1 MQELNEILVV
11 DDELDMRVAVRE
23 ALKRKGYSVDVAA
36 DGSEGLSML
45 AEKSY
50 VMVISDVKMPGM
62 DGIELLREIK
72 QREPHIPVLIMSA
85 YGTIERAVEAVKEGA
100 VDFILKPFDLEA
112 LESLVER
119 SLKDCSELLTFETDG
134 KSMLTVDPFMRKL
147 ISMAETASSSD
158 ATVLLSG
165 ESGTGKELLARFIHT
180 RSPRKDKPFVPV
192 NCASIPDGLL
202 ESELFGHEKGAFT
215 GASMQRQGKF
225 EQANTGTILLDEIS
239 EMDLKLQAKL
249 LRVIQE
255 KEVERLGSKD
265 TIKLDIRIIAT
276 TNRDIKEEVALGRFR
291 EDLFYRLN
299 IFPLTLPP
307 LRERGADIENLAMYF
322 MRKFNAK
329 YSKHLESIS
338 EAALKELRGALWRGN
353 IRELENAV
361 ERAVLLSHGS
371 VLELEY
377 LDISTGLVVESG
389 EIEDEQELQVVPAG
403 ISAADTEV
411 NNMTLR
417 EMERVLIYKTL
428 DGVEWNRTQAA
439 GILGISVR
447 TLRNKLKE
455 YGQIL
460 PG

>member
-1 MQELNEILVV
+1 
-11 DDELDMRVAVRE
+11 
-23 ALKRKGYSVDVAA
+23 
-36 DGSEGLSML
+36 
-45 AEKSY
+45 
-50 VMVISDVKMPGM
+50 
-62 DGIELLREIK
+62 
-72 QREPHIPVLIMSA
+72 
-85 YGTIERAVEAVKEGA
+85 
-100 VDFILKPFDLEA
+100 
-112 LESLVER
+112 
-119 SLKDCSELLTFETDG
+119 
-134 KSMLTVDPFMRKL
+134 
-147 ISMAETASSSD
+147 
-158 ATVLLSG
+158 
-165 ESGTGKELLARFIHT
+165 
-180 RSPRKDKPFVPV
+180 
-192 NCASIPDGLL
+192 
-202 ESELFGHEKGAFT
+202 
-215 GASMQRQGKF
+215 MQRQGKF

-255 KEVERLGSKD
+255 KEVERLGSKV

-276 TNRDIKEEVALGRFR
+276 TNRDIKEEVAEGRFR
-291 EDLFYRLN
+291 EDLYYRLN

-322 MRKFNAK
+322 LRKFSAK
-329 YSKHLESIS
+329 YSKHLEAIS
-338 EAALKELRGALWRGN
+338 GAALEEIRGAAWRGN

-361 ERAVLLSHGS
+361 ERAVLLSHGT
-371 VLELEY
+371 VLELEC
-377 LDISTGLVVESG
+377 LDICRDGVPEKRGMEGEGAVEEGGGSVSG
-389 EIEDEQELQVVPAG
+389 
-403 ISAADTEV
+403 ADAEV